1 MDGSRFGVER
11 APETDC
17 SDWQTFLRRLMEID
31 PPSTPVRRLKALRD
45 PVKPYYYD
53 EFTAL
58 VNTFFSALRSYLIQK
73 NDQHALTIF
82 EGRVHEAM
90 ETFDQKLILEPASR
104 RASFAIDVLSY
115 ALRDVNF
122 NWVKSHRL
130 FYSRLQIEALTAGM
144 RRLDNL
150 VVIKRN
156 PVVQPPVQS
165 PTPPRST
172 LPNTANA
179 SVPKRSPYRDE
190 PRLSVGPDS
199 PPISKG
205 RGRYAIGAIL
215 AVAAVGIVSRNEQPV
230 PVTYA
235 TPVPDVQRSNVAR
248 RENAPINQEI
258 DYFRH
263 WGTIVDPVRP
273 HTSVVIPTLTAVFN
287 QYPTRLA
294 RCYSTGNALNVHSA
308 TELAAYVA
316 NNRQAHSL
324 VQSISRRRGNRHLT
338 VWWTENCHDIV
349 IAPGHHL
356 SFGENIRPR
365 PVTVYFTP
373 QSH

>member
-11 APETDC
+11 APEIDC
-17 SDWQTFLRRLMEID
+17 SDWQTYLKRLMEVV

-45 PVKPYYYD
+45 PVKSYYYD
-53 EFTAL
+53 EFIAL
-58 VNTFFSALRSYLIQK
+58 VNAFFSALRGYLIQK
-73 NDQHALTIF
+73 SNQHDLLIF
-82 EGRVHEAM
+82 EGRVCEVM
-90 ETFDQKLILEPASR
+90 ETFEQKLILEPASR
-104 RASFAIDVLSY
+104 RAEFAIDMLSH

-122 NWVKSHRL
+122 NWIKSHRL
-130 FYSRLQIEALTAGM
+130 FYSRLQIEALIAGM

-156 PVVQPPVQS
+156 AVVQPPVQQPKLTNVS
-165 PTPPRST
+165 PQKP
-172 LPNTANA
+172 AGA
-179 SVPKRSPYRDE
+179 SVSPLSPYRDA
-190 PRLSVGPDS
+190 PRLPDV
-199 PPISKG
+199 PDTRTASK
-205 RGRYAIGAIL
+205 RVGRYAIGAIL
-215 AVAAVGIVSRNEQPV
+215 AAAVFGIVSRNEQSV
-230 PVTYA
+230 PVSYA
-235 TPVPDVQRSNVAR
+235 TPSPDVQRSNVAR
-248 RENAPINQEI
+248 RENTTINQEI

-263 WGTIVDPVRP
+263 WGTIVDPVSP

-294 RCYSTGNALNVHSA
+294 RCYSVDNALHVHSA

-316 NNRQAHSL
+316 NNQQAHTL
-324 VQSISRRRGNRHLT
+324 VQSISRRRKNRHLT

-349 IAPGHHL
+349 IAPGHHR

-373 QSH
+373 SAH